1 MAARSVWRGLVVS
14 VGVIIPAAG
23 SGTRLGEPVPKAFVE
38 LGARTILEVC
48 VAGVLDAGVADTVVV
63 VVPAE
68 LIDTARRLV
77 PEAVVVAGGAHRSDS
92 VRAGIAAVRTA
103 DIVLVHDAARPLTPP
118 GVFERVVAAVRAGHP
133 AVVPGLPVADTL
145 KRIDPHPVD
154 GAERVVATVDR
165 EVLRAVQ
172 TPQGFTR
179 DALQRAHADDL
190 GLATD
195 DAGLAERCGIPV
207 HVVAGDPLALKI
219 TTPWDLRIAR
229 DVVAE
234 PNSSAGDVRDGRS
247 AEPYR
252 SAGAVGGGGD
262 PYPSAGAV
270 GGGGDPYPSA
280 GRVGDE
286 RSEEPYRDHPTHDRS
301 ST

>member
-1 MAARSVWRGLVVS
+1 MADFSADPTRSTDRRSSPGFTQEGSDIAEDAQRLDVAVV
-14 VGVIIPAAG
+14 IPAAG
-23 SGTRLGEPVPKAFVE
+23 SGTRLGEPVPKAFVD
-38 LGARTILEVC
+38 LGGRTILEVC
-48 VAGVLDAGVADTVVV
+48 VAGVLAAQIADTVVV

-68 LIDTARRLV
+68 LAGAAQGLV
-77 PEAVVVAGGAHRSDS
+77 PEAIVVAGGAHRSDS
-92 VRAGIAAVRTA
+92 VRAGLAAAGAA

-145 KRIDPHPVD
+145 KQIEPAPAD
-154 GAERVVATVDR
+154 GAERVVSTVDR
-165 EVLRAVQ
+165 DLLRAVQ
-172 TPQGFTR
+172 TPQAFTR
-179 DALQRAHADDL
+179 EALRRAHADDS

-234 PNSSAGDVRDGRS
+234 TQRIPTR
-247 AEPYR
+247 E
-252 SAGAVGGGGD
+252 
-262 PYPSAGAV
+262 
-270 GGGGDPYPSA
+270 
-280 GRVGDE
+280 E
-286 RSEEPYRDHPTHDRS
+286 RP
-301 ST
+301 